1 MASPSLFAFD
11 ENDIQ
16 RSTGATTKSQLMMR
30 DITRADGP
38 RSVHGLTPLGVL
50 KDRTVV
56 IASWS
61 NSPSA

>member
-16 RSTGATTKSQLMMR
+16 RSAGATTKSQLMMR

-38 RSVHGLTPLGVL
+38 RSVHGLTP
-50 KDRTVV
+50 
-56 IASWS
+56 
-61 NSPSA
+61 SAC